1 VNPPPPSPPPSSSLR
16 RVAATRYVVPLREG
30 GSLPGVIE
38 GDDGRLWVVKFRGAG
53 QGAGALLA
61 EIVAGKLAHAIGLPM
76 PELVLLEVPPRFGA
90 SDGDQ
95 EVNDLLAASVGQN
108 VGMEFLPQA
117 IGYDPAARVAVDGE
131 LAARVVAFD
140 VLTSNVDRTF
150 RNPNL
155 LWSGGKLW
163 IIDHGAALYWQHGW
177 DGGLV
182 GATARLPRLAE
193 HVLLPLAGDLRAAA
207 AQVAAA
213 VTDEVLA
220 DALAAVPDDWL
231 AGRQGHEGRQ
241 AGDEA
246 EELVEPAAA
255 KRRAFAARLRV
266 RRDGLA
272 GLVLP

>member
-1 VNPPPPSPPPSSSLR
+1 MNPPLSPPSISSSLR
-16 RVAATRYVVPLREG
+16 RVSAARYVTPLREG

-38 GDDGRLWVVKFRGAG
+38 GDDQRLWVVKFRGAG

-61 EIVAGKLAHAIGLPM
+61 EIVAGQLATAIGLPM
-76 PELVLLEVPPRFGA
+76 PELVLLSVPPRFGV
-90 SDGDQ
+90 SDGDP
-95 EVNDLLAASVGQN
+95 EVNDLLTASVGDN

-117 IGYDPAARVAVDGE
+117 IGYDPAARMAVDGE

-140 VLTSNVDRTF
+140 VLMSNVDRTF

-182 GATARLPRLAE
+182 GATSKLPRLAD
-193 HVLLPLAGDLRAAA
+193 HVLLPLAGDLTAAA
-207 AQVAAA
+207 AHVAAT

-220 DALAAVPDDWL
+220 AALAAVPDEWL
-231 AGRQGHEGRQ
+231 AGPEGSTGRDGH
-241 AGDEA
+241 
-246 EELVEPAAA
+246 VPAV
-255 KRRAFAARLRV
+255 RRGAFAARLRV

-272 GLVLP
+272 GLVIA